1 MTTPPTYVR
10 DMLGGAQSLLF
21 RGVVLL
27 AVSLVFTIVLAN
39 MTGSGDATGR
49 SILGWC
55 QQVSFWLGLICVAG
69 HVATEV
75 LRGRKP

>member
-10 DMLGGAQSLLF
+10 EVLGGGQSLLF

-27 AVSLVFTIVLAN
+27 AVSLGLTVVLAN
-39 MTGSGDATGR
+39 LTGSGDGTGR
-49 SILGWC
+49 IILGWC
-55 QQVSFWLGLICVAG
+55 QQVSFWLGLICIGG
-69 HVATEV
+69 HVAAEV